1 MIGLGKR
8 KRLIRAMMTYMG
20 KAVKSK
26 VKMII
31 IFDPPLSLLE
41 RNLNGARV
49 LLYKRY
55 FIRTA
60 TITMMRVARIMVIMI
75 SIFDH

>member
-31 IFDPPLSLLE
+31 VFDPLSLLE

>member
-55 FIRTA
+55 FMRTA
-60 TITMMRVARIMVIMI
+60 TTTTMRVARVMVTMI

>member
-26 VKMII
+26 VKIII

-49 LLYKRY
+49 FLYKRY
-55 FIRTA
+55 FMRTA
-60 TITMMRVARIMVIMI
+60 TTTTMRVARVMVTMI

>member
-8 KRLIRAMMTYMG
+8 KRLIRAMMTYMD

-26 VKMII
+26 VKMIFV
-31 IFDPPLSLLE
+31 FDPLSLLE

>member
-8 KRLIRAMMTYMG
+8 KRLIRAMMTYTG

-26 VKMII
+26 VKIII

-49 LLYKRY
+49 LLYKRC
-55 FIRTA
+55 FMRTA

>member
-26 VKMII
+26 VKIII

-49 LLYKRY
+49 FLYKRY
-55 FIRTA
+55 FMRTA
-60 TITMMRVARIMVIMI
+60 TITMMKVARIMVIMI
-75 SIFDH
+75 SIFNH